1 VLSILRHLSVRPS
14 DLRGIGIQVTRLES
28 DNVGNKFLDSF
39 LIRGTR
45 GSQQVGSS
53 DAPQEESYSQSTVQD
68 TNKHSTDTV
77 QQADSS
83 IIVKQAVCTR
93 ESGLAAKAHSH
104 LMAHE
109 LCDLDEEVLA
119 ALPEDIRQEVL
130 QTYQPSSTSRVQRDA
145 VVTKLKSPTT
155 EQVPSVHFD

>member
-1 VLSILRHLSVRPS
+1 VLSILRQLSVRPS

-53 DAPQEESYSQSTVQD
+53 NAPQEESYSQSTMQD
-68 TNKHSTDTV
+68 TNEQSTDTV
-77 QQADSS
+77 HEADSS
-83 IIVKQAVCTR
+83 VIVQQAVCTS
-93 ESGLAAKAHSH
+93 EIGLAAEPQLH

-130 QTYQPSSTSRVQRDA
+130 QTYRPSSTSQVQRDA
-145 VVTKLKSPTT
+145 VVTRLKSPTT
-155 EQVPSVHFD
+155 EQVPSIHFD

>member
-1 VLSILRHLSVRPS
+1 MLSILRQLSVRPS

-28 DNVGNKFLDSF
+28 DIVGNKFLDSF

-45 GSQQVGSS
+45 GSQQVGSIN
-53 DAPQEESYSQSTVQD
+53 APQEESYTQSTVQD
-68 TNKHSTDTV
+68 TNEHGTDNV
-77 QQADSS
+77 HQADSS
-83 IIVKQAVCTR
+83 IIVQQAVCTSER
-93 ESGLAAKAHSH
+93 RLAAKAQSQ

-130 QTYQPSSTSRVQRDA
+130 QTYRPSGTLQVQRDA

-155 EQVPSVHFD
+155 EQVPSIHFD

>member
-1 VLSILRHLSVRPS
+1 MLSILRQLSVRPS

-53 DAPQEESYSQSTVQD
+53 NAPQEESYSQSTMQD
-68 TNKHSTDTV
+68 TNEQSTDTV
-77 QQADSS
+77 HEADSS
-83 IIVKQAVCTR
+83 VIVQQAVCTS
-93 ESGLAAKAHSH
+93 EIGLAAEPQLH

-130 QTYQPSSTSRVQRDA
+130 QTYRPSSTSQVQRDA
-145 VVTKLKSPTT
+145 VVTRLKSPTT
-155 EQVPSVHFD
+155 EQVPSIHFD

>member
-1 VLSILRHLSVRPS
+1 VLSILRQLSVRPS

-53 DAPQEESYSQSTVQD
+53 NAPQEESYSQSTMQD
-68 TNKHSTDTV
+68 TNEQSTDTV
-77 QQADSS
+77 HQADSS
-83 IIVKQAVCTR
+83 VIVQQAVCTS
-93 ESGLAAKAHSH
+93 EIGLAAEPQLH

-130 QTYQPSSTSRVQRDA
+130 QTYRPSSTSQVQRDA
-145 VVTKLKSPTT
+145 VVTRLKSPTT
-155 EQVPSVHFD
+155 EQVPSIHFD

>member
-1 VLSILRHLSVRPS
+1 VFSILRQLSVRPS

-53 DAPQEESYSQSTVQD
+53 NAPQEESYSQSTMQD
-68 TNKHSTDTV
+68 TNEQSTDTV

-83 IIVKQAVCTR
+83 IIVQQAVCTS
-93 ESGLAAKAHSH
+93 ESGLAAKPQSQ

-130 QTYQPSSTSRVQRDA
+130 RTYRPSSTLQVQRDA

-155 EQVPSVHFD
+155 EQVPSIHFD

>member
-1 VLSILRHLSVRPS
+1 MLSILRQLSVRPS

-53 DAPQEESYSQSTVQD
+53 NAPQEESYSQSTMQD
-68 TNKHSTDTV
+68 TNEQSTDTV
-77 QQADSS
+77 HQADSS
-83 IIVKQAVCTR
+83 VIVQQAVCTS
-93 ESGLAAKAHSH
+93 EIGLAAEPQLH

-130 QTYQPSSTSRVQRDA
+130 QTYRPSSTSQVQRDA
-145 VVTKLKSPTT
+145 VVTRLKSPTT
-155 EQVPSVHFD
+155 EQVPSIHFD